1 MTRPSEGTIPC
12 PVACSPSRSRPSPS
26 CKPAGRSVRNES
38 VTIDSVKWREATEP
52 FSQYAAS
59 CPAQP
64 LRDGRGENLPSGRDD
79 ALEHVLRHVHRNHD
93 HHHRQVTH
101 EGFPE
106 PFPHSAKALYPVEK
120 SLPQEM
126 LVFSRLLWVET
137 EQKEHCIISGA
148 ETGAVLLPWL
158 SCTGT
163 CNSPNSA
170 TTSWS
175 SPPTRR
181 TGHVCDK
188 TSTSKPDL
196 HSPPRRR
203 SCRPGEPGGLF
214 SRKSPRSPSIFSRAA
229 SSFQD
234 AAQSLPAADRDPPC
248 GCRCRF

>member
-1 MTRPSEGTIPC
+1 MSRLLSIRSSGEKP
-12 PVACSPSRSRPSPS
+12 PSRFHNMLHHAPHNRY
-26 CKPAGRSVRNES
+26 
-38 VTIDSVKWREATEP
+38 ATE
-52 FSQYAAS
+52 
-59 CPAQP
+59 
-64 LRDGRGENLPSGRDD
+64 GEKPSGRDD
-79 ALEHVLRHVHRNHD
+79 ALGHVLRHVHRNHD

-120 SLPQEM
+120 SLPQGM
-126 LVFSRLLWVET
+126 LVILPAPLGRN
-137 EQKEHCIISGA
+137 GA
-148 ETGAVLLPWL
+148 KRAPYHFRGRNRRGTAAML

-214 SRKSPRSPSIFSRAA
+214 
-229 SSFQD
+229 
-234 AAQSLPAADRDPPC
+234 
-248 GCRCRF
+248 